1 MESGNNTH
9 RQDWLTLYPFRDKID
24 ESYCPKGNTV
34 IADGVWI
41 GMRAMIMPGITIG
54 EGAVVA
60 AGAVVSK
67 DVAPLQLS
75 AETLLKK

>member
-1 MESGNNTH
+1 
-9 RQDWLTLYPFRDKID
+9 
-24 ESYCPKGNTV
+24 
-34 IADGVWI
+34 
-41 GMRAMIMPGITIG
+41 MRAMIMPGITIG